1 MSEPKQQ
8 DAEPVKSKQESSKH
22 IDYSHEVNVDKNIPL
37 RYLWLGLGLLCTGLG
52 FIGAFL
58 PVMPTTVFL
67 LLAAYFFA
75 RSSPKFYNWIMNHK
89 VFGQFIRDWRA
100 GLGIPMRAKILA
112 VSMIVLTIG
121 YSITV
126 VPVIWVKVLL
136 IITGVTLCSYLISRP
151 TKKV

>member
-1 MSEPKQQ
+1 MSEQSEQDKTTPKTT
-8 DAEPVKSKQESSKH
+8 PKT
-22 IDYSHEVNVDKNIPL
+22 IDYSHEVNVDKNVPR
-37 RYLWLGLGLLCTGLG
+37 RYLWLGLGLFCTGLG

-100 GLGIPMRAKILA
+100 GLGIPLKAKILA
-112 VSMIVLTIG
+112 VTMIVLTIG

-126 VPVIWVKVLL
+126 VPLLWVKLL
-136 IITGVTLCSYLISRP
+136 LLLTGLCLCYYLISRP
-151 TKKV
+151 TKRI

>member
-1 MSEPKQQ
+1 MADKKKQT
-8 DAEPVKSKQESSKH
+8 KQSQ
-22 IDYSHEVNVDKNIPL
+22 IDYSHEVKVDKNIPR

-89 VFGQFIRDWRA
+89 VFGPFIRDWRA
-100 GLGIPMRAKILA
+100 GLGIPLRAKILA

-126 VPVIWVKVLL
+126 VPVLWVKILL
-136 IITGVTLCSYLISRP
+136 LMIGLTLCTYLISRP

>member
-1 MSEPKQQ
+1 MAEKEKQT
-8 DAEPVKSKQESSKH
+8 KESQ
-22 IDYSHEVNVDKNIPL
+22 IDYRHEVKVDENIPR
-37 RYLWLGLGLLCTGLG
+37 RYLWLALGLLCTGLG

-75 RSSPKFYNWIMNHK
+75 RSSPRFYNWIMNHK
-89 VFGQFIRDWRA
+89 VFGPFIRDWRA
-100 GLGIPMRAKILA
+100 GLGIPLRAKILA

-121 YSITV
+121 YSATV
-126 VPVIWVKVLL
+126 VPILWLKILLVL
-136 IITGVTLCSYLISRP
+136 TGLSLCIYLTTRP